1 MALQAPPQTQP
12 LAEDDSDD
20 NDYEGLDSRAAV
32 GEQSFEDETAHAE
45 HQGEDS
51 EAEEIA
57 FKLKVTAV
65 VRVAAK
71 AKRFAMAPYQRFRRA
86 VGAAATLDM
95 RVHKYALHMGE
106 GVEFT
111 LTSLS
116 EKNDQGRWFVPA
128 QNFDATTR
136 RYDLLERQPEAI
148 VPSWQGGWCLV
159 DELPDTDELSGI
171 PMSDNNF
178 ASRWQGDVSVVL
190 KHLLKKHEGEL
201 VELEGRWERG
211 QGEVPDELFDP
222 QFACNSEDFEFCK
235 DCKGFGKSGDS
246 YQHSKHALDYRA
258 VNRMAEDNRMAKGKG
273 KGKGKPAVG
282 GKGQLVRTRGLPF
295 ESNILRWSRDGTWY
309 YRAGKCLSLAHLFA
323 KCGRLHTAAKLYEY
337 YNLCR
342 PIASKRPH
350 AWSSPARQM
359 AAIERKAN
367 TGRYGH
373 GRAW

>member
-1 MALQAPPQTQP
+1 LAGRPLIDLEAL
-12 LAEDDSDD
+12 
-20 NDYEGLDSRAAV
+20 
-32 GEQSFEDETAHAE
+32 GE
-45 HQGEDS
+45 
-51 EAEEIA
+51 
-57 FKLKVTAV
+57 
-65 VRVAAK
+65 
-71 AKRFAMAPYQRFRRA
+71 
-86 VGAAATLDM
+86 
-95 RVHKYALHMGE
+95 
-106 GVEFT
+106 
-111 LTSLS
+111 
-116 EKNDQGRWFVPA
+116 
-128 QNFDATTR
+128 
-136 RYDLLERQPEAI
+136 
-148 VPSWQGGWCLV
+148 
-159 DELPDTDELSGI
+159 
-171 PMSDNNF
+171 
-178 ASRWQGDVSVVL
+178 
-190 KHLLKKHEGEL
+190 KHEGEL
-201 VELEGRWERG
+201 VELEGWWVKQ
-211 QGEVPDELFDP
+211 QGEVPDALFDP
-222 QFACNSEDFEFCK
+222 QFACNYDDFEFCK
-235 DCKGFGKSGDS
+235 GIGKRADS

-258 VNRMAEDNRMAKGKG
+258 VNRMAEGKG